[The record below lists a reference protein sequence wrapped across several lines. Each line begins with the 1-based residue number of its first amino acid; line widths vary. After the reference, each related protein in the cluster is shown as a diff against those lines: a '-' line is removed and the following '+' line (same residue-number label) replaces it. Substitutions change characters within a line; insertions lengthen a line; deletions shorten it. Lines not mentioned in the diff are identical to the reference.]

1 MRQFLSKKRY
11 AFIFFFLIAYLIG
24 LGGLYGIK
32 TMKEAQYEKEL
43 QQKNESVQANKQN
56 HNQQAQNAKDNNQAG
71 QGAKDGQSKQQAQ
84 TSGQGSNALPQI
96 EQKTV
101 YEGNGIT
108 IRQLNLARGYLDS
121 LEINLEIKNDTDK
134 RYFVYADN
142 MILNNVSVDG
152 FGIYDKSV
160 EPKTTAIIKFE
171 TMPASIKELG
181 YADVLSVQSDLTFS
195 EEYYSYR
202 DETNSF
208 VAKNA
213 VNLVLPGGE
222 ELGAPPI
229 FPKGDVI
236 FDEHAIRVTLVKKDG
251 KLYDDANWFQLF
263 VENNT
268 GKNIAIG
275 LSSFDFENRSLNEG
289 DLEDV
294 KINNI
299 IRIKKDSYFY
309 GKIAAFTFLDLQEE
323 LEKGNPVKM
332 ILVPVSEDDDAF
344 IGQEVYDIILK

>member
-11 AFIFFFLIAYLIG
+11 AFIFFFLISYLIG
-24 LGGLYGIK
+24 VGALYGIK
-32 TMKEAQYEKEL
+32 AIKEAEYEKEK
-43 QQKNESVQANKQN
+43 QQKSTSVQADKQ
-56 HNQQAQNAKDNNQAG
+56 QLQTAKQEQTAKDEQN
-71 QGAKDGQSKQQAQ
+71 D
-84 TSGQGSNALPQI
+84 ALPQI

-101 YEGNGIT
+101 YEGNGISV
-108 IRQLNLARGYLDS
+108 RQLNLARGYQDS
-121 LEINLEIKNDTDK
+121 LQINLEIKNDTDK
-134 RYFVYADN
+134 RYFIYADN
-142 MILNNVSVDG
+142 MLLNNVSVDG

-171 TMPASIKELG
+171 AKPDSIRELG
-181 YADVLSVQSDLTFS
+181 YEDILSVQSDLIFS

-208 VAKNA
+208 VAQKA
-213 VNLVLPGGE
+213 VDLVLAGAE
-222 ELGAPPI
+222 KLGPPPI

-251 KLYDDANWFQLF
+251 KLYDDTNWFQVF

-268 GKNIAIG
+268 GKNMAIG
-275 LSSFDFENRSLNEG
+275 LSSFDFDNKSLNEG

-294 KINNI
+294 KINYI
-299 IRIKKDSYFY
+299 IRVKKDSYFY

-323 LEKGNPVKM
+323 LEKGNHVKI
-332 ILVPVSEDDDAF
+332 ILVPISEDDDAF
-344 IGQEVYDIILK
+344 VGQEVYDIILK